1 MRRVALAGAAAVVLI
16 GAPVAAGTAVEGT
29 DRARLVPPSG
39 LELADYRDSGY
50 ALRLDGDEAEVRVE
64 VWPLASAQRFALRR
78 ADPPI
83 PPGAQPS
90 GAVERLARKLVAGAH
105 TRYEASSRILGWV
118 GRNVRYELDRTLPQ
132 EAADVLARGNGFCTG
147 IARLTVALLRA
158 VDIPAREVPG
168 WVVREQGGTGV
179 SGYHRWVEIQYDD
192 RGWVMS
198 DPLVSHHFVPAT
210 YLRLAGETVT
220 GEAAGLLL
228 EREERLTAV
237 DIYGAAGDGVRA
249 RRNDPRQRSA
259 ALQLTVRGAVGGGTA
274 RLSGGGRDRNQT
286 LVDGKTVFVGLEP
299 GRYRLRVESGDPG
312 VAAVEKDLRFRGRV
326 RAALHVEL
334 PARRE
339 ESGTR

>member
-1 MRRVALAGAAAVVLI
+1 MSRLTFAGALVGLLIAAP
-16 GAPVAAGTAVEGT
+16 AAAGTAVEGT

-39 LELADYRDSGY
+39 LSLADYRDSGY
-50 ALRLDGDEAEVRVE
+50 ALQLEGDEAEVRVE
-64 VWPLASAQRFALRR
+64 VWPLASTQRFALRR
-78 ADPPI
+78 V
-83 PPGAQPS
+83 QPTD
-90 GAVERLARKLVAGAH
+90 AVGRLARKLVAGAH

-118 GRNVRYELDRTLPQ
+118 GRNVRYELDRTRPQ
-132 EAADVLARGNGFCTG
+132 DAAEVLARGNGFCTG

-179 SGYHRWVEIQYDD
+179 SGYHRWVEILYDD

-210 YLRLAGETVT
+210 YLRLAGETIT

-237 DIYGAAGDGVRA
+237 DVYGAAADGVRA
-249 RRNDPRQRSA
+249 RRNDQRQRSA
-259 ALQLTVRGAVGGGTA
+259 ALQLTVRGAAEGTA
-274 RLSGGGRDRNQT
+274 RLSGGGWDRSQA
-286 LVDGKTVFVGLEP
+286 LIGGKTVFVGLEP
-299 GRYRLRVESGDPG
+299 GRYRLKIESADPA

-339 ESGTR
+339 ESVTR